1 MESVLTNISTLTP
14 ASKILQESMFP
25 SSLTKLSLS
34 AKWRPRQESQFISS
48 HWCRPSNDC
57 KVHDCHRRSCSSPF
71 ISGRHIWR
79 INDQEN
85 APGLF
90 GQIKYQISTDT
101 HQTNAV
107 VATMSRFL
115 GYYLQKHNNSNLS
128 VQRRAH
134 KIGQIK
140 DSAKRLLNVN
150 ISVASGH

>member
-71 ISGRHIWR
+71 ISGRHIWG

-85 APGLF
+85 ALALF
-90 GQIKYQISTDT
+90 GPLVTERSDQISTDT
-101 HQTNAV
+101 KSMLPLLPPCLDV
-107 VATMSRFL
+107 WDVLF
-115 GYYLQKHNNSNLS
+115 KNLITVIWMFKGVTTKLDKS
-128 VQRRAH
+128 
-134 KIGQIK
+134 KIQPKPSSIGI
-140 DSAKRLLNVN
+140 
-150 ISVASGH
+150 